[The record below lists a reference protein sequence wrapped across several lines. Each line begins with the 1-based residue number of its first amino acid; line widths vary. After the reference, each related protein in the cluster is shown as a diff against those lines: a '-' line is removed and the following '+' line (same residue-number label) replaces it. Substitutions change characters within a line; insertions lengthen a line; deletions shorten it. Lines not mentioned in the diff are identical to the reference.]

1 MDTNNKLIQNIV
13 NDTKRLNSQLR
24 DLEEFK
30 ADYDEEEY
38 NNIKKD
44 TLNQLLENTKIID
57 NMTKGNLS
65 TNTELEDLKKRLAE
79 TINENYNVKELLK
92 TYLSKEVYY
101 LRENIKTLNNK
112 LSIHKIS
119 NEDYQVQVS
128 QLLLAIGQ
136 TTELNDEEKALRD
149 KLKQNVILNNYSKDD
164 GLNKES
170 LENKIN
176 LK

>member
-1 MDTNNKLIQNIV
+1 M
-13 NDTKRLNSQLR
+13 
-24 DLEEFK
+24 
-30 ADYDEEEY
+30 
-38 NNIKKD
+38 
-44 TLNQLLENTKIID
+44 
-57 NMTKGNLS
+57 
-65 TNTELEDLKKRLAE
+65 
-79 TINENYNVKELLK
+79 
-92 TYLSKEVYY
+92 SKEVYY

>member
-13 NDTKRLNSQLR
+13 NDTKRLNSQLK

-92 TYLSKEVYY
+92 HTCRRKF
-101 LRENIKTLNNK
+101 I
-112 LSIHKIS
+112 I
-119 NEDYQVQVS
+119 
-128 QLLLAIGQ
+128 
-136 TTELNDEEKALRD
+136 
-149 KLKQNVILNNYSKDD
+149 
-164 GLNKES
+164 
-170 LENKIN
+170 
-176 LK
+176 